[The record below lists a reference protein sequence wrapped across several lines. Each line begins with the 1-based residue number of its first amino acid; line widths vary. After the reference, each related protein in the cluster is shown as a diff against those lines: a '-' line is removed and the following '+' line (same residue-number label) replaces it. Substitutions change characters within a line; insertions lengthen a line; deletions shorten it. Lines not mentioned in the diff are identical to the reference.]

1 MIEIRK
7 YFDSFKV
14 TIQRIF
20 LELKSLL
27 NRDIYK
33 KENIIKT
40 NIELGIHHIQI
51 GNFND
56 AIFRFYLVTRFLDKN
71 DRNAKRL
78 LAWAYFI
85 KKDVNRAIKE
95 ISQIKSEDNIGFNEY
110 LLNYKSY
117 DVIPPKIVDIYKNF
131 TLEYI
136 YIKYF
141 NDKISLSKLLIDE
154 LLNYLKAIPKD
165 FKILDL
171 GCKSGLIGAE
181 IDYLIDKKYL
191 IHGVE
196 SNQLLSKRATII
208 SNSSNGRI
216 YDEVI
221 NIDIETYIKDV
232 DSQYDSIIAFDSLS
246 YRKNFRDLFI
256 QIKPIL
262 RKNGCFILL
271 LKKSNAT
278 QISDDLISFEYQEND
293 VREQLV
299 ASGFSVHNI
308 KTYYLKK
315 NKEYFIIIAN

>member
-7 YFDSFKV
+7 YFNSFKI
-14 TIQRIF
+14 TIKQIF
-20 LELKSLL
+20 EESKSLTNKNL
-27 NRDIYK
+27 YK

-196 SNQLLSKRATII
+196 SNRA
-208 SNSSNGRI
+208 R
-216 YDEVI
+216 
-221 NIDIETYIKDV
+221 
-232 DSQYDSIIAFDSLS
+232 SLACRNAQAATS
-246 YRKNFRDLFI
+246 YARS
-256 QIKPIL
+256 L
-262 RKNGCFILL
+262 R
-271 LKKSNAT
+271 T
-278 QISDDLISFEYQEND
+278 W
-293 VREQLV
+293 V
-299 ASGFSVHNI
+299 
-308 KTYYLKK
+308 
-315 NKEYFIIIAN
+315 